1 MEELNFIEIG
11 ARIRAGREELGLTR
25 EQLAEQLEVSAK
37 FCSDIELGLR
47 GISVKTLNK
56 LVFALNV
63 SSDEILYGKGD
74 GEFSEKVC
82 ALAKKCPEEK
92 QKYLGEIIKS
102 FIKSTQM

>member
-1 MEELNFIEIG
+1 MP
-11 ARIRAGREELGLTR
+11 
-25 EQLAEQLEVSAK
+25 
-37 FCSDIELGLR
+37 
-47 GISVKTLNK
+47 NK

-63 SSDEILYGKGD
+63 SSGEILYGKGN

>member
-1 MEELNFIEIG
+1 M
-11 ARIRAGREELGLTR
+11 GLTR

-63 SSDEILYGKGD
+63 SSDEILYGKVD
-74 GEFSEKVC
+74 GKFSEKVC

-92 QKYLGEIIKS
+92 QKHLGEIIKN